1 MRWELLADS
10 RSSKKVIVAKGRV
23 KEKRGERQADARP
36 WSASQTSR
44 WGT

>member
-1 MRWELLADS
+1 MRWELLAGS

-23 KEKRGERQADARP
+23 QEKRVERQVEARP